1 MPNEAS
7 RLKEIIRL
15 DTELST
21 VQDLDILLERILT
34 EARKITNSDAGTIY
48 IKRGDNLV
56 FSYAQNET
64 QRSKLPPG
72 QKLI

>member
-56 FSYAQNET
+56 FS
-64 QRSKLPPG
+64 
-72 QKLI
+72 